1 MASGPRENFTV
12 RDQRPEEGQPQR
24 TRWGTSVSDRNTPS
38 VTHAVSRRSSL
49 SHHSCIC
56 SRVSIS
62 EIRKVLTMDN

>member
-38 VTHAVSRRSSL
+38 VTHAVRMKRFISSL
-49 SHHSCIC
+49 LHLFSC
-56 SRVSIS
+56 
-62 EIRKVLTMDN
+62 